1 MVFSLLSPSHQPI
14 MEQPMFKGSF
24 TALITPFANG
34 GIDEA
39 AYQSFVEWQI
49 SEGTHGLV
57 PCGTTGESPTLS
69 HDEHNR
75 VVELCVE
82 VAKSKKIPVIAGAGS
97 NSTSEAIALA
107 AHAKKAGADAV
118 LVVTPYYNK
127 PTQEGLFQHF
137 KAIHDAVDIPVVI
150 YNIPARCVIDM
161 SVETMARLAKL
172 PNIVGVKDATNDLG
186 RPIKTRA
193 LCGDKFAQLSGE
205 DGTAVAFLA
214 QGGHGCISVTSN
226 IAPSLCSQL
235 QIAWAAGDLA
245 TVAALRDKL
254 APLHDSM
261 FCETNPAPVKYAAS
275 LLGKCSAHVRLPLVE
290 ITDASKERVK
300 LAMQNAGL
308 I

>member
-1 MVFSLLSPSHQPI
+1 
-14 MEQPMFKGSF
+14 MFKGSF
-24 TALITPFANG
+24 TALITPFTDG

-82 VAKSKKIPVIAGAGS
+82 VAKAKKVPVIAGAGS
-97 NSTSEAIALA
+97 NSTAEAISLA
-107 AHAKKAGADAV
+107 GHAKKAGADAI

-137 KAIHDAVDIPVVI
+137 KAIHDSVDIPIVI
-150 YNIPARCVIDM
+150 YNIPGRCVIDM

-214 QGGHGCISVTSN
+214 HGGHGCISVTSN
-226 IAPSLCSQL
+226 IAPKLCAQL
-235 QIAWAAGDLA
+235 HNAWMAGDFA
-245 TVAALRDKL
+245 TVSALRDKL

-275 LLGKCSAHVRLPLVE
+275 LLGKCNGKLRLPLVE
-290 ITDASKERVK
+290 ISDASKDKVRA
-300 LAMQNAGL
+300 AMQAAGL